1 MTPEDEK
8 TIDRLVRA
16 VNLAYNSPGRLFWR
30 GLLWGLGRGLGA
42 TLGLAIVLGML
53 FYLMQL
59 TGLDEVLRNLVDN
72 LQKIADT
79 LNSSYRR

>member
-1 MTPEDEK
+1 MTPQEEK
-8 TIDRLVRA
+8 IINRLTRA

-42 TLGLAIVLGML
+42 TLGLAMILGIL
-53 FYLMQL
+53 VYTFRL
-59 TGLDEVLRNLVDN
+59 TGLDDNFKSLVDN

-79 LNSSYRR
+79 LRTAR